1 MGPVDR
7 VLRFTELALL
17 RLNNSNHRH
26 PVVLTVEVDYTRPAM
41 LSHFCFML
49 QPQNCHGES
58 IQVFETFQ
66 LIAHVRYQLCAH
78 QSRVRSQKH
87 KYDNYPQEIQRHS
100 FKSNKS
106 FETSHSH
113 SGISYLLS
121 SYVMSF
127 H

>member
-87 KYDNYPQEIQRHS
+87 KYDIILKKYNDTLL
-100 FKSNKS
+100 KA
-106 FETSHSH
+106 TSLLKHLILILVSH
-113 SGISYLLS
+113 IYFPH
-121 SYVMSF
+121 M
-127 H
+127 